1 VVRRRGVVE
10 QEKTKLGEGEK
21 KSGGQN
27 CSSSDLIYCNQN
39 MAAIAFAWIEWI
51 IMTVALVSV
60 ILIGSAALRR
70 GDRLSSGLV

>member
-1 VVRRRGVVE
+1 MTAAYG
-10 QEKTKLGEGEK
+10 
-21 KSGGQN
+21 GGQN